1 MIIIGS
7 TALKHFGLNR
17 QEPKDL
23 DIFISIGDKIPEEKC
38 DYHIISKD
46 LYAMFKYVES
56 NGLHYVIPDHIYTL
70 KCSHFAWNQHWEKT
84 LQDILWLNHKGCKI
98 VPELY
103 TKLKQFWETV
113 HGSKDFLCLDKTK
126 KDFFTDGV
134 KYKYDHDWLHELVAY
149 PNPPVYTK
157 CLRPGADVMI
167 SKKSFDK
174 LTNDDKIRMFREEI
188 TVIAIERWLVQD
200 GNKLSWLR
208 AYQYALKKTITNL
221 TKNWANDF
229 LIMNLKEFCK
239 PDYQYFKHALAT
251 LELI

>member
-1 MIIIGS
+1 
-7 TALKHFGLNR
+7 
-17 QEPKDL
+17 
-23 DIFISIGDKIPEEKC
+23 
-38 DYHIISKD
+38 
-46 LYAMFKYVES
+46 
-56 NGLHYVIPDHIYTL
+56 
-70 KCSHFAWNQHWEKT
+70 
-84 LQDILWLNHKGCKI
+84 
-98 VPELY
+98 
-103 TKLKQFWETV
+103 
-113 HGSKDFLCLDKTK
+113 LDKTK